1 MAKQKKFVFTFVYVG
16 LELAIA
22 NVSFQII
29 DLLFGVNAVT
39 CNVADLL
46 FLLLNQFSDFLDI
59 FYALTSG

>member
-1 MAKQKKFVFTFVYVG
+1 

-39 CNVADLL
+39 CNIGHIL
-46 FLLLNQFSDFLDI
+46 FLLLN
-59 FYALTSG
+59 